1 MSGSVLRPDSPIR
14 RSSDPPSRTG
24 TARRRRLPMN
34 QKMISRIAGGA
45 IATAALL
52 GLGGH
57 AVQGAEESTG
67 IAQTEKKID
76 DATGVTTIDDETG
89 VTKAEAGLGL
99 G

>member
-1 MSGSVLRPDSPIR
+1 
-14 RSSDPPSRTG
+14 
-24 TARRRRLPMN
+24 MN

-45 IATAALL
+45 IATAALV
-52 GLGGH
+52 GFGGGVAQAEEAPNGTIQEVGH